1 MKLRINPTRFFK
13 FNNFVTYKF
22 NFGSKRTQNHI
33 NKIIPIDLL
42 SSIEHDYKFGEIK
55 FNFLDNTSIVT
66 TTANLP
72 DSKELYESIV
82 NQLASNNR
90 IIEVDD

>member
-13 FNNFVTYKF
+13 FNNYVTYNF

-33 NKIIPIDLL
+33 NKIVPIDLL
-42 SSIEHDYKFGEIK
+42 SSIEHDYKLGEIK
-55 FNFLDNTSIVT
+55 FYFLDNTSIVT
-66 TTANLP
+66 TTTLP
-72 DSKELYESIV
+72 DSKELYENIV

-90 IIEVDD
+90 IIEIDD

>member
-13 FNNFVTYKF
+13 FNNFITYKF
-22 NFGSKRTQNHI
+22 NFGSKRPQNHI

-66 TTANLP
+66 TTNS
-72 DSKELYESIV
+72 DSKELYNYIIT
-82 NQLASNNR
+82 QLASNNR
-90 IIEVDD
+90 IIEIDD

>member
-13 FNNFVTYKF
+13 FNNYVTYNF

-33 NKIIPIDLL
+33 NKIVPIDLL

-55 FNFLDNTSIVT
+55 FYFLDNTTIVT
-66 TTANLP
+66 TTTLP
-72 DSKELYESIV
+72 DSKELYENIV

-90 IIEVDD
+90 IIEIDD